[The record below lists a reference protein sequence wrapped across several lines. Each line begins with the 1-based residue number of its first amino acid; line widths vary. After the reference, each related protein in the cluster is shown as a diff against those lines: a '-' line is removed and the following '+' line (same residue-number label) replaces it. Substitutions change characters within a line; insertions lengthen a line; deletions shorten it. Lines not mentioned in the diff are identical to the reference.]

1 MTKILWLPTALILLG
16 MTGCSSSSGGSGG
29 SSAPP
34 AKVIVVPSGQSPLC
48 SDGSAPP
55 CRY

>member
-1 MTKILWLPTALILLG
+1 MTNMLWLPTALLLLG
-16 MTGCSSSSGGSGG
+16 VTACSSSSGGSGG
-29 SSAPP
+29 GSAPP

-48 SDGSAPP
+48 SDRTAPP

>member
-1 MTKILWLPTALILLG
+1 MAKILWFPTALLLLA
-16 MTGCSSSSGGSGG
+16 MTACSSSSGGSGG
-29 SSAPP
+29 SAPAP
-34 AKVIVVPSGQSPLC
+34 KVIVVPSGQSPLC

>member
-34 AKVIVVPSGQSPLC
+34 AKVIVVPSGQSPL
-48 SDGSAPP
+48 GRHATTPP